1 MTHPIAPPIPL
12 KKKLPAPPVRHYPT
26 QLRVFPA
33 ASVFLP
39 HSRKIDR
46 ETEEETEEETERDRE
61 RQERPRATE
70 RDRKDSERYKGET
83 ESD

>member
-1 MTHPIAPPIPL
+1 
-12 KKKLPAPPVRHYPT
+12 
-26 QLRVFPA
+26 
-33 ASVFLP
+33 VFLP
-39 HSRKIDR
+39 NSRKIDR

-61 RQERPRATE
+61 RLRATE

>member
-1 MTHPIAPPIPL
+1 M
-12 KKKLPAPPVRHYPT
+12 RHYPT

-39 HSRKIDR
+39 NSRKIDR

-61 RQERPRATE
+61 RLRATE